1 MKLAANTHSLQTV
14 LQERLPE
21 SEAFKFV
28 QVFAAW
34 HWPRPV
40 RLCPIEFDSMNLP
53 VWDPQSNP
61 RDRSHLMPIIT
72 PSYPAANSSYNV
84 SQSTLTAMQVRQN
97 LTRLLPHTT

>member
-1 MKLAANTHSLQTV
+1 MLTELY
-14 LQERLPE
+14 L
-21 SEAFKFV
+21 

-34 HWPRPV
+34 PWPCPV

-61 RDRSHLMPIIT
+61 RDRQHLMPIIT

-84 SQSTLTAMQVRQN
+84 SQSTLAAMQVS
-97 LTRLLPHTT
+97 

>member
-1 MKLAANTHSLQTV
+1 MLAAL
-14 LQERLPE
+14 
-21 SEAFKFV
+21 

-34 HWPRPV
+34 RWPYPV

-61 RDRSHLMPIIT
+61 RDRQHLMPIIT

-84 SQSTLTAMQVRQN
+84 SQSTLTAMQVGALQPGVSAHVCPARCS
-97 LTRLLPHTT
+97 